1 MWVSLIPTKKFLR
14 SFIRTTLKNKA
25 ILPFGDE
32 IKNIRVVGKT
42 KLNNSVGSLESESM
56 KYTVFRNLKRRRL
69 LKDLEEEYIHEKRAK
84 YDSEGIENVFVRSC

>member
-1 MWVSLIPTKKFLR
+1 MWGSLFQQKKFPR
-14 SFIRTTLKNKA
+14 SFIKTTLRNKA

-84 YDSEGIENVFVRSC
+84 YDSEGIENVFVRSS